1 MLIRIDPA
9 SGVPLYEQ
17 LAASVRAQL
26 ADGSI
31 VAGERLPGARDLA
44 RELGINL
51 HTVLRGYN
59 LLRDEG
65 LLELRRGR
73 GAVVTG
79 AADAASAADR
89 ASLAAALNEVR
100 RAAQRLGLSA
110 DDLAALVT
118 KGYGK

>member
-9 SGVPLYEQ
+9 SDVPLYEQ

-26 ADGSI
+26 AAGSI
-31 VAGERLPGARDLA
+31 AAGERLPGARDLA
-44 RELGINL
+44 QSLGINL

-73 GAVVTG
+73 GAVVAG
-79 AADAASAADR
+79 SADAVSTADR
-89 ASLAAALNEVR
+89 ATLAAALEEVR

-110 DDLAALVT
+110 DELATLVT
-118 KGYGK
+118 KGYGR